1 MKMNYEPE
9 VDDYVI
15 WERECWAGIQR
26 DEGWVYFKAD
36 PIEHKKGFS
45 KHERYITIETSVKD
59 KPKEYEPDLPHVN
72 GKHRLRHP
80 KHEKIHTLL
89 LCYESQWSQL
99 KFVKKRESKVIQHY
113 SQYDDI
119 AGIDN
124 QDRLAGMYKA
134 QEGRYID
141 IQ

>member
-1 MKMNYEPE
+1 MRPSQVLKRLNELRKVYQEQTFKFTPE
-9 VDDYVI
+9 
-15 WERECWAGIQR
+15 QQ
-26 DEGWVYFKAD
+26 
-36 PIEHKKGFS
+36 
-45 KHERYITIETSVKD
+45 
-59 KPKEYEPDLPHVN
+59 KEYEPDLPHVN

-89 LCYESQWSQL
+89 LFYESQWSQL

-119 AGIDN
+119 AGIDD